1 MFLHK
6 EITHRQKK
14 RKAGRIVK
22 YDSKKETNEGKRS
35 RKASKRKGRNFVL
48 ITVVFPTPR
57 VYLLMYIC

>member
-35 RKASKRKGRNFVL
+35 RKASKRKGRNFVFNHCC
-48 ITVVFPTPR
+48 IPHS
-57 VYLLMYIC
+57 